1 MKLTKILFT
10 LLTAALLGACS
21 KEIIVENDNPRH
33 IVITAEIPDDNLTR
47 AYLTQKDGSL
57 DMIAQLDED
66 DKIYLLIE
74 QDGVFYHN
82 SSSAFFG
89 DYSITSLAEN
99 KKSCTFE
106 FDLREEIDP
115 NKPYTIYGGI
125 GMRLLIA
132 DIDDNKDVGVG
143 YSYIFHTPY
152 LKGIPLYFVL
162 ESSKVTDKAKFKHL
176 TAYEILHVS
185 NTSKDSISFNFGGYD
200 VDEPWYYT
208 NNYIQFPDFRT
219 WGDNNTKDGYSD
231 DVTIKPG
238 ETKDFMTFYLPTGKK
253 MTDAKLRAIVNG
265 TEITS
270 SNTKS
275 SDVEIKVGNA
285 YHMYATWDGKELKF
299 REDDMPV
306 GENIET
312 ITINGVSFNMVR
324 VDGGTF
330 MMGANEKQTSVA
342 YENEFPAHKV
352 TLSTYY
358 IGETEVIQRLWKA
371 VMGEDWYF
379 YYEGDSLPV
388 NNVSYSEI
396 QEFLLKLNKLTGK
409 NFRLPSEAEWEFA
422 AKGGIKSCNY
432 IYSGSDN
439 LTNVTST
446 LMNISNVARFQP
458 NELGIYDMSGNVD
471 EFCADDLGQYS
482 ADDAFNP
489 QGPVLSKMVAVRGD
503 SWSTSSPPNEYWY
516 YRCRTSYRGS
526 TFKLEGGRARYRG
539 FRLVMGKPWVN
550 NIVEEYISSMVYVQG
565 GTFLMGGEP
574 SYDYGY
580 YKYLSPQ
587 PAHQVELSSFYIS
600 KYEVPQLLWETVM
613 GDNPSIYKG
622 EIKPVENV
630 SWNDCQEFITRLN
643 NMTNK
648 HFRLPTEAE
657 WEYSARGG
665 CLSQGFA
672 YAGSDSPGEVTAAYY
687 NYFSETMEVV
697 GLKPNELDIY
707 NMSGNVSEWCQDIC
721 AEYTSD
727 SCINPQGSQ
736 KGIYRIHRGGGAYPF
751 SESWFFYVRNRYYD
765 VPETRDA
772 TIGLRLVLD
781 L

>member
-1 MKLTKILFT
+1 MKHIGIYTYLLVTIGIMTSCKENFVYDNPLGNRVIELTTEIGAKQPTTRVALSQKEDSYDMITTWQEGDQVQLVFQQDGHIYDAGTTTVYDITNGGKICKIRMSIPDEIDVTKPYLLTGITELKLTDDNGT
-10 LLTAALLGACS
+10 LCCQSPMIRTRLADFKGRIMFQQELEPGGSRYVRFSNFGTY
-21 KEIIVENDNPRH
+21 EVMH
-33 IVITAEIPDDNLTR
+33 IKNTTAEPIQFEHCGFDAELKWYHGKETYRFADSYDPT
-47 AYLTQKDGSL
+47 AY
-57 DMIAQLDED
+57 
-66 DKIYLLIE
+66 
-74 QDGVFYHN
+74 
-82 SSSAFFG
+82 
-89 DYSITSLAEN
+89 DYSYQS
-99 KKSCTFE
+99 
-106 FDLREEIDP
+106 
-115 NKPYTIYGGI
+115 G
-125 GMRLLIA
+125 
-132 DIDDNKDVGVG
+132 
-143 YSYIFHTPY
+143 
-152 LKGIPLYFVL
+152 
-162 ESSKVTDKAKFKHL
+162 
-176 TAYEILHVS
+176 
-185 NTSKDSISFNFGGYD
+185 
-200 VDEPWYYT
+200 
-208 NNYIQFPDFRT
+208 
-219 WGDNNTKDGYSD
+219 
-231 DVTIKPG
+231 
-238 ETKDFMTFYLPTGKK
+238 
-253 MTDAKLRAIVNG
+253 DAKSTAFTIPAGSTETFVSWYIPSGGFISDASLKATING
-265 TEITS
+265 QSVTS
-270 SNTKS
+270 SNKLS
-275 SDVEIKVGNA
+275 SSVPIEARKA

-574 SYDYGY
+574 SYDHGY